1 MMKRKLNL
9 VTTLRERMIIIYH
22 EVHLHLYTLMKC
34 HQCKRTTCVCC
45 KCHHSVYMTFPIYC
59 NRLGV
64 SFIDMYS
71 LILHTTVRIIKCY
84 ECLKTFTSQQV
95 TDEMKQQLA
104 VA

>member
-1 MMKRKLNL
+1 
-9 VTTLRERMIIIYH
+9 
-22 EVHLHLYTLMKC
+22 
-34 HQCKRTTCVCC
+34 
-45 KCHHSVYMTFPIYC
+45 MTFPIYC